1 MDAETIIKIVSTL
14 GFPIVACIALFWY
27 MTRQAESHRQEMD
40 GLKESLNENTTV
52 LTSLKEIMNVIIQE
66 IRKK

>member
-1 MDAETIIKIVSTL
+1 MDAETITTIISTL

-27 MTRQAESHRQEMD
+27 MNKQTESHKAEMD

-52 LTSLKEIMNVIIQE
+52 LMQLKEIMNLIIQE
-66 IRKK
+66 IKK